1 MKSSLKLAKDI
12 SEKEEEL
19 RENFNLEVVMTK
31 LERGKRRQELY
42 TEMLSE
48 IARQA
53 GKYGEMILLW
63 SGSMR

>member
-1 MKSSLKLAKDI
+1 MAKDI

-53 GKYGEMILLW
+53 GKSGKMILLW